1 MRNKVNFIYIF
12 FSGIVEQL
20 LLENVDVFLFS
31 GPLQSRLSILW
42 N

>member
-31 GPLQSRLSILW
+31 GSLQSRLSILW